1 MESSL
6 PLSMRYAVT
15 GADGIPSRTR
25 LSRFDATS
33 SEYSANSNNQIL
45 IPCSADGFISSAES
59 YLFMRVESEHG
70 TAGVAHLEGDLS
82 CLIDKIEIQ
91 VQGSSGKVETIDNY
105 NTYSLL
111 DSRYNADLADSTY
124 NQIVAGS
131 HAPALTYDPKG
142 HGLQK
147 TGGVAGPPALADNA
161 IFAVKLKAGF
171 LNSYYDKALPMGL
184 PQFTIMLT
192 LASATDALI
201 NDDATS
207 TNINYKVSQV
217 RWYAPVFQI
226 LDENVMGAYT
236 RQIAS
241 SPTMWIGQS
250 VSTVVNTTAA
260 GAARRTYQLNASYKS
275 LNGMISVIRN
285 NTNLNNKEKVS
296 IANST
301 IIGATE
307 YLYRIGSV
315 QYPQDAIDILSVQT
329 QTAGFNLSRAYIE
342 AVKTFAKHGKMGAKN
357 TQVDRAAFVANET
370 GNAPA
375 TSGAGVLA
383 INLKRYT
390 DDRLVNVGLNTAGSG
405 APSTLEVNFDGTAV
419 AGQVNTFCLYDCV
432 WIMNPNGL
440 VERSF

>member
-59 YLFMRVESEHG
+59 YLFMRVESEHD

-111 DSRYNADLADSTY
+111 DSRYNSDLSDATY
-124 NQIVAGS
+124 NQIVSGA
-131 HAPALTYDPKG
+131 HAPNLVYNPRGARMERAG
-142 HGLQK
+142 GN
-147 TGGVAGPPALADNA
+147 GGVPDHT
-161 IFAVKLKAGF
+161 IVAVKLKAGF

-201 NDDATS
+201 FTDAGA
-207 TNINYKVSQV
+207 TNVNYKVSQV

-236 RQIAS
+236 RQIQS

-275 LNGMISVIRN
+275 LNGMVSVIRN
-285 NTNLNNKEKVS
+285 NTNLNNIEKAS

-301 IIGATE
+301 IVGCLE
-307 YLYRIGSV
+307 FLYRIGSS
-315 QYPQDAIDILSVQT
+315 QFPSDSIEIGSVEA
-329 QTAGFNLSRAYIE
+329 TATGFNLSRAYIE
-342 AVKTFAKHGKMGAKN
+342 AVKTFAKHGKMSAKN
-357 TQVDRAAFVANET
+357 TQVNRDAFIANET
-370 GNAPA
+370 GNAP
-375 TSGAGVLA
+375 TSCGAGVLA

>member
-1 MESSL
+1 MENKL
-6 PLSMRYAVT
+6 PMSMRYTVT
-15 GADGIPSRTR
+15 GADAIPSRTR

-59 YLFMRVESEHG
+59 YLFMRVESEHA
-70 TAGVAHLEGDLS
+70 TAGNTHLEGDLS

-105 NTYSLL
+105 NTYALL
-111 DSRYNADLADSTY
+111 DSRYNADLADATY
-124 NQIVAGS
+124 NQVVSGGHDPAFIYNPKGARMAVAG
-131 HAPALTYDPKG
+131 G
-142 HGLQK
+142 
-147 TGGVAGPPALADNA
+147 TGGVPDHT
-161 IFAVKLKAGF
+161 ICAVKLKAGF
-171 LNSYYDKALPMGL
+171 LNGYYEKALPMGL
-184 PQFTIMLT
+184 PQFTIMIT
-192 LASATDALI
+192 LASATDGLI
-201 NDDATS
+201 NGANGS

-226 LDENVMGAYT
+226 LDEAVMGAYT
-236 RQIAS
+236 AQIAR

-250 VSTVVNTTAA
+250 VSTVINTTAS
-260 GAARRTYQLNASYKS
+260 GAARRTFQLNASYKS

-285 NTNLNNKEKVS
+285 NTNLNNKEKAS

-301 IIGATE
+301 IVGALE

-315 QYPQDAIDILSVQT
+315 QYPQDAIEIGSVEA
-329 QTAGFNLSRAYIE
+329 TATGFNLSRAYIE
-342 AVKTFAKHGKMGAKN
+342 AVKTFAHHGKMQAKN
-357 TQVDRAAFVANET
+357 TQVDKAAFIANET
-370 GNAPA
+370 GDAP
-375 TSGAGVLA
+375 TSAGAGVLA

-432 WIMNPNGL
+432 WIMNPSGL

>member
-1 MESSL
+1 MENKL
-6 PLSMRYAVT
+6 PMSMRYPVT
-15 GADGIPSRTR
+15 CADAIPSRTR

-59 YLFMRVESEHG
+59 YLHMRVESEHA
-70 TAGVAHLEGDLS
+70 TAGIAHLEGDLS

-91 VQGSSGKVETIDNY
+91 VMGSSGKVETIDNY
-105 NTYSLL
+105 NTYALL
-111 DSRYNADLADSTY
+111 DSRYNADLTDSTY
-124 NQIVAGS
+124 NQIVTGG
-131 HAPALTYDPKG
+131 HAPAFVYDPKG
-142 HGLQK
+142 HGFA
-147 TGGVAGPPALADNA
+147 VAGGAVTPLADNA
-161 IFAVKLKAGF
+161 IFSVKLKAGF
-171 LNSYYDKALPMGL
+171 LNGYYDKALPMGL
-184 PQFTIMLT
+184 PQFTIIIT
-192 LASATDALI
+192 LASATKALI
-201 NDDATS
+201 NTANGS

-217 RWYAPVFQI
+217 RWYAPVFNI
-226 LDENVMGAYT
+226 LDEAVMGAYT
-236 RQIAS
+236 RQIQS
-241 SPTMWIGQS
+241 TPTMWIGQS
-250 VSTVVNTTAA
+250 VSTVINQTAA
-260 GAARRTYQLNASYKS
+260 GAARRTFQLNASYKS
-275 LNGMISVIRN
+275 LNGMISVIRKT
-285 NTNLNNKEKVS
+285 TNLDNKEKVS

-301 IIGATE
+301 IKGAIE

-315 QYPQDAIDILSVQT
+315 QYPQDAIELLGDQT

-342 AVKTFAKHGKMGAKN
+342 AVKTFAHHGKMQAKN
-357 TQVDRAAFVANET
+357 TQVDRSAFVASQE
-370 GNAPA
+370 GDAPA

-405 APSTLEVNFDGTAV
+405 APSTLEVNFNGDAV

>member
-15 GADGIPSRTR
+15 GADAIPSRTR

-59 YLFMRVESEHG
+59 YLFMRVESEHA
-70 TAGVAHLEGDLS
+70 TAGEAHLEGDLS
-82 CLIDKIEIQ
+82 CLIDKVEIQ

-105 NTYSLL
+105 NTYALL
-111 DSRYNADLADSTY
+111 DSRYNADLSDSTY
-124 NQIVAGS
+124 NQIVSGG
-131 HAPALTYDPKG
+131 HAPALVYDPKG
-142 HGLQK
+142 ARLGRS
-147 TGGVAGPPALADNA
+147 TAGIPDHT
-161 IFAVKLKAGF
+161 IVAVKLKAGF
-171 LNSYYDKALPMGL
+171 LSGYYDKALPMGL

-192 LASATDALI
+192 LANATDALI
-201 NDDATS
+201 NTANGS

-236 RQIAS
+236 RQIQS

-260 GAARRTYQLNASYKS
+260 GAARRTFQLNASYKS
-275 LNGMISVIRN
+275 LNGMVSVIRN
-285 NTNLNNKEKVS
+285 NTNLNNKEKAS
-296 IANST
+296 ISNST
-301 IIGATE
+301 IVGCLE
-307 YLYRIGSV
+307 FLYRIGSV
-315 QYPQDAIDILSVQT
+315 QYPQDAIEIGSVESDT
-329 QTAGFNLSRAYIE
+329 TGFNLSRAYIE
-342 AVKTFAKHGKMGAKN
+342 AVKTFAKHGKMHAKN
-357 TQVDRAAFVANET
+357 TQVDRSAFIANQT
-370 GNAPA
+370 GDTPA
-375 TSGAGVLA
+375 TAGAGVLA

-405 APSTLEVNFDGTAV
+405 APSTLEVNFDANAV
-419 AGQVNTFCLYDCV
+419 AGQVTTFCLYDTV
-432 WIMNPNGL
+432 WIMNPSGL

>member
-15 GADGIPSRTR
+15 GADAIPSRTR

-59 YLFMRVESEHG
+59 YLFMRVESEHA

-105 NTYSLL
+105 NTYALL
-111 DSRYNADLADSTY
+111 DSRYNSDLSDATY
-124 NQIVAGS
+124 NQVVSGG
-131 HAPALTYDPKG
+131 HAPALTYNPRG
-142 HGLQK
+142 IGMTEAGG
-147 TGGVAGPPALADNA
+147 TGGNPDHTIV
-161 IFAVKLKAGF
+161 AVKLKAGF
-171 LNSYYDKALPMGL
+171 LNGYYDKALPMGL

-201 NDDATS
+201 NTANGS

-236 RQIAS
+236 RQIQS

-260 GAARRTYQLNASYKS
+260 GAARRTFQLNASYKS
-275 LNGMISVIRN
+275 LNGMVSVIRN
-285 NTNLNNKEKVS
+285 TTNLNNKEKAS

-301 IIGATE
+301 IVGALE
-307 YLYRIGSV
+307 FLYRIGSV
-315 QYPQDAIDILSVQT
+315 QYPQDAIEIGSVLAT
-329 QTAGFNLSRAYIE
+329 GTGFNLSRAYIE
-342 AVKTFAKHGKMGAKN
+342 AVKTFAKHGKMHAKN
-357 TQVDRAAFVANET
+357 TQVDRAAFIANET
-370 GNAPA
+370 GNAP
-375 TSGAGVLA
+375 TSCGAGVLA

-405 APSTLEVNFDGTAV
+405 APSTLEVNFDATAV
-419 AGQVNTFCLYDCV
+419 AGQLTTFCLYDCV
-432 WIMNPNGL
+432 WIMNSSGL

>member
-15 GADGIPSRTR
+15 GADGIASRTR

-33 SEYSANSNNQIL
+33 SEYSANSNNQIM

-59 YLFMRVESEHG
+59 YLFMRVESEHA
-70 TAGVAHLEGDLS
+70 TAGIAHLEGDLS

-91 VQGSSGKVETIDNY
+91 VQGSSGKVETLDNY
-105 NTYSLL
+105 NTFALL
-111 DSRYNADLADSTY
+111 DSRYNADLSDATY
-124 NQIVAGS
+124 NQIVSGG
-131 HAPALTYDPKG
+131 HAPALTYDPRG
-142 HGLQK
+142 GRMAVSGGD
-147 TGGVAGPPALADNA
+147 GGVPDHT
-161 IFAVKLKAGF
+161 IVAVKLKAGF

-184 PQFTIMLT
+184 PQFTIILT
-192 LASATDALI
+192 LANATDALI
-201 NDDATS
+201 NTDATS

-236 RQIAS
+236 RQIQS

-275 LNGMISVIRN
+275 LNGMVTVIRN
-285 NTNLNNKEKVS
+285 NTNLNNKRKAS
-296 IANST
+296 ISNST
-301 IIGATE
+301 IVGATE
-307 YLYRIGSV
+307 FLYRIGSV
-315 QYPQDAIDILSVQT
+315 QYPQDAIEIGSVEA
-329 QTAGFNLSRAYIE
+329 TATGFNLSRAYIE
-342 AVKTFAKHGKMGAKN
+342 AVKTFAKHGKMHAKN
-357 TQVDRAAFVANET
+357 TQVDRTAFIANQT
-370 GNAPA
+370 GDGPT

-390 DDRLVNVGLNTAGSG
+390 DDRLVNVGLNTSASS
-405 APSTLEVNFDGTAV
+405 APSTLEVNFDATAV
-419 AGQVNTFCLYDCV
+419 AAQVNTFCLYDCV
-432 WIMNPNGL
+432 WVMNPNGL

>member
-59 YLFMRVESEHG
+59 YLFMRVESEHA

-111 DSRYNADLADSTY
+111 DSRYNSDLTDSTY
-124 NQIVAGS
+124 NQIVSGA
-131 HAPALTYDPKG
+131 HAPAFIYNPKG
-142 HGLQK
+142 TGLARA
-147 TGGVAGPPALADNA
+147 GGDGTTPDHTIV
-161 IFAVKLKAGF
+161 AVKLKAGF

-201 NDDATS
+201 FTDAGA
-207 TNINYKVSQV
+207 TNVNYKVSQV

-236 RQIAS
+236 RQIQS

-250 VSTVVNTTAA
+250 VSTIVNTTAA
-260 GAARRTYQLNASYKS
+260 GASRRTYQLNASYKS

-285 NTNLNNKEKVS
+285 NTNLNNKEKAS

-301 IIGATE
+301 IVGCLE
-307 YLYRIGSV
+307 FLYRIGSS
-315 QYPQDAIDILSVQT
+315 QYPQDAIEIGSVESDT
-329 QTAGFNLSRAYIE
+329 TGFNLSRAYIE
-342 AVKTFAKHGKMGAKN
+342 AVKTFAKHGKMSAKN
-357 TQVDRAAFVANET
+357 TQVDRAAFIANET

-375 TSGAGVLA
+375 SCGAGVLA

-419 AGQVNTFCLYDCV
+419 AGQVNTFALYDCV

>member
-1 MESSL
+1 MENKL
-6 PLSMRYAVT
+6 PMSMRYTVT
-15 GADGIPSRTR
+15 GADAIPSRTR

-33 SEYSANSNNQIL
+33 SEYSADSNNQIL
-45 IPCSADGFISSAES
+45 IPCSADGFINSAES
-59 YLFMRVESEHG
+59 YLHMRVESEHA
-70 TAGVAHLEGDLS
+70 TDGVAHLEGDLS

-105 NTYSLL
+105 NTYALL
-111 DSRYNADLADSTY
+111 DSRYNADLSDATY
-124 NQIVAGS
+124 NQLVTGG

-147 TGGVAGPPALADNA
+147 SGGVAGPPTLADNA
-161 IFAVKLKAGF
+161 IFSVKLKAGF

-184 PQFTIMLT
+184 PQFTIIIT
-192 LASATDALI
+192 LASATNALI
-201 NDDATS
+201 NTTATS

-226 LDENVMGAYT
+226 MDEAVMGAYT
-236 RQIAS
+236 RQIQS

-250 VSTVVNTTAA
+250 VSTVINQTAT
-260 GAARRTYQLNASYKS
+260 GAARRTFQLNASYKS

-285 NTNLNNKEKVS
+285 TTNLNDKRKVS

-301 IIGATE
+301 IEGAIE

-315 QYPQDAIDILSVQT
+315 QYPQDAIELLGKET
-329 QTAGFNLSRAYIE
+329 QAAGFNLSRAYIE
-342 AVKTFAKHGKMGAKN
+342 AVKTFAHHGKMAAKN
-357 TQVDRAAFVANET
+357 TQVDRAAFVANEID
-370 GNAPA
+370 NAPA

-405 APSTLEVNFDGTAV
+405 APSTLEVNFNGDAV

>member
-1 MESSL
+1 MDSR
-6 PLSMRYAVT
+6 PLSIRYAVT
-15 GADGIPSRTR
+15 GADAIPSRTR

-33 SEYSANSNNQIL
+33 SEYSANSNNQIM
-45 IPCSADGFISSAES
+45 IPCSADGFISSSES
-59 YLFMRVESEHG
+59 YLYMRVETEHA

-105 NTYSLL
+105 NTYALL
-111 DSRYNADLADSTY
+111 DSRYNGDLVDSTY
-124 NQIVAGS
+124 NQAVSGG

-142 HGLQK
+142 HGLAVV
-147 TGGVAGPPALADNA
+147 GGVAGPPIVADNA
-161 IFAVKLKAGF
+161 TFAVKLKAGF
-171 LNSYYDKALPMGL
+171 LNGYYDKALPQGL
-184 PQFTIMLT
+184 PQFTIMIT
-192 LASATDALI
+192 LASATDALV
-201 NDDATS
+201 NTANGS

-226 LDENVMGAYT
+226 MDEGVMAAYSN
-236 RQIAS
+236 QIKS

-250 VSTVVNTTAA
+250 VSTVINTTAA

-275 LNGMISVIRN
+275 LNAMITVIRN

-296 IANST
+296 LSNST
-301 IIGATE
+301 IIGALE

-315 QYPQDAIDILSVQT
+315 QYPQDAIELLSTET
-329 QTAGFNLSRAYIE
+329 QTAGPNISRGYIE
-342 AVKTFAKHGKMGAKN
+342 AVKSFGHHGKMQARN
-357 TQVDRAAFVANET
+357 TQVDKTAFMANQT

-383 INLKRYT
+383 INLKRFD
-390 DDRLVNVGLNTAGSG
+390 DDRLVNVGLNTAASS

-432 WIMNPNGL
+432 WIMNPSGV

>member
-15 GADGIPSRTR
+15 GADAIPSRTR

-59 YLFMRVESEHG
+59 YLFMRVESEHA
-70 TAGVAHLEGDLS
+70 TAGETHLEGDLS

-105 NTYSLL
+105 NTYALL
-111 DSRYNADLADSTY
+111 DSRYNADLSDSTY
-124 NQIVAGS
+124 NQIVSGG
-131 HAPALTYDPKG
+131 HAPALVYDPKG
-142 HGLQK
+142 ARLGRS
-147 TGGVAGPPALADNA
+147 TGGIPDHTIV
-161 IFAVKLKAGF
+161 AVKLKAGF
-171 LNSYYDKALPMGL
+171 LSGYYDKALPMGL

-201 NDDATS
+201 NTAINS
-207 TNINYKVSQV
+207 TNVNYKVSQV

-236 RQIAS
+236 RQIQS

-275 LNGMISVIRN
+275 LNGMVSVIRN

-301 IIGATE
+301 IVGCLE
-307 YLYRIGSV
+307 FLYRIGSV
-315 QYPQDAIDILSVQT
+315 QYPQDAIEIGSVESDT
-329 QTAGFNLSRAYIE
+329 TGFNLSRAYIE
-342 AVKTFAKHGKMGAKN
+342 AVKTFAHHGKMHAKN
-357 TQVDRAAFVANET
+357 TQVDRSAFIANQT
-370 GNAPA
+370 GDAPG

-405 APSTLEVNFDGTAV
+405 APSTLEVNFDANAV